1 MKSFFWRRAFPSVL
15 LVSGFVLL
23 YEATVSD
30 SRYGSRQAELL
41 RGGLKAIPGTRLQF
55 KATAY
60 CKGQTTASGVAVRNG
75 IAAAD
80 PEILPVGSV
89 IQADFESNQHDGLY
103 TVMDTGPEVQGN
115 EIDVYMWSCFDA
127 LRFGRQDVHLV
138 VLRLG
143 WNPKDTTPLMET
155 LFHRRIPFVQ
165 PNDEPEQPAPPRPRR
180 PARIPDGSVA
190 SIPNPTFERPAE
202 EEAQELLEPP
212 TSPERPQIQSS
223 APPAPSTPN

>member
-1 MKSFFWRRAFPSVL
+1 MTSFFWRRAFPSVL

-41 RGGLKAIPGTRLQF
+41 RGGVKAIPGTRLQF

-60 CKGQTTASGVAVRNG
+60 CKGQTTASGVAVRSG

-80 PEILPVGSV
+80 PDILPVGSV
-89 IQADFESNQHDGLY
+89 IQADFESNQHDGVY

-155 LFHRRIPFVQ
+155 LFHRRIPFVRA
-165 PNDEPEQPAPPRPRR
+165 NDEPEQPPRSRVRGDPPAFRTAASRR
-180 PARIPDGSVA
+180 SRTLRLRDPDGRSGSSGESAEPGGSADA
-190 SIPNPTFERPAE
+190 SACPTP
-202 EEAQELLEPP
+202 
-212 TSPERPQIQSS
+212 
-223 APPAPSTPN
+223 

>member
-1 MKSFFWRRAFPSVL
+1 MTSFFWRRAFPSVL

-60 CKGQTTASGVAVRNG
+60 CKGQTTASGVAVRSG

-103 TVMDTGPEVQGN
+103 TVMDTGPEVQGT

-127 LRFGRQDVHLV
+127 LRFGRQAVHLV

-155 LFHRRIPFVQ
+155 LFHGRIPFAR
-165 PNDEPEQPAPPRPRR
+165 PNDEPQQPPAPRPRR
-180 PARIPDGSVA
+180 PARIPDGGVA
-190 SIPNPTFERPAE
+190 PIPNPTFERPPE
-202 EEAQELLEPP
+202 EEALEAPATTEAPQALP
-212 TSPERPQIQSS
+212 T
-223 APPAPSTPN
+223 PPAPPTPPSN

>member
-1 MKSFFWRRAFPSVL
+1 MRKFFWRRAFPSIL
-15 LVSGFVLL
+15 LVAAFVLL

-41 RGGLKAIPGTRLQF
+41 RGNFRAIPGTRLLF

-60 CKGQTTASGVAVRNG
+60 CKGYTTASGVAARSGV
-75 IAAAD
+75 AAAD
-80 PEILPVGSV
+80 PEMLPVGSV
-89 IQADFESNQHDGLY
+89 IQADFESNQYDGIY
-103 TVMDTGPEVQGN
+103 TIMDTGPEVQGN

-155 LFHRRIPFVQ
+155 LFHRRIPYVRPDDGPAQ
-165 PNDEPEQPAPPRPRR
+165 PPPARRPRPE
-180 PARIPDGSVA
+180 RIPDGSVA
-190 SIPNPTFERPAE
+190 PIPNPTFEKPAK
-202 EEAQELLEPP
+202 L
-212 TSPERPQIQSS
+212 R
-223 APPAPSTPN
+223 

>member
-1 MKSFFWRRAFPSVL
+1 MTAFFWRRAFPSVL

-41 RGGLKAIPGTRLQF
+41 RGGVKAIPGTRFQF

-60 CKGQTTASGVAVRNG
+60 CKGQTTASGVAVRSG

-143 WNPKDTTPLMET
+143 WNPKDTTPLMDT
-155 LFHRRIPFVQ
+155 LFHRRIPFVRAD
-165 PNDEPEQPAPPRPRR
+165 DEPQQPPAPRPRR

-190 SIPNPTFERPAE
+190 PIPSPTFERPPE
-202 EEAQELLEPP
+202 GEALAAPATPETPQTPAVPP
-212 TSPERPQIQSS
+212 
-223 APPAPSTPN
+223 APPAPPSN